1 MKLTLKKHRFRIFL
15 QFSRKTKIN
24 DPGQARKT
32 TQCQQSVKE
41 SLPTP
46 WGTSGKTLSSGLTGV
61 GAALVGSSAGEGMGG
76 GGIRTESAVV
86 VLEVVVVTGAVAVAV
101 AVAVVFS
108 TGTHSD
114 SFMRWV
120 LPLDTGNCNRR
131 VADSCSFS
139 AGVLIGRGFASW
151 ISQRKNSIRST
162 IGKKNL
168 LMMYRY

>member
-1 MKLTLKKHRFRIFL
+1 MELTLKKHRFRITL
-15 QFSRKTKIN
+15 QISRKTKTLILAIL
-24 DPGQARKT
+24 DKT
-32 TQCQQSVKE
+32 TQCQQSLIE

-46 WGTSGKTLSSGLTGV
+46 WGTSGNTLSSGLTGV

-86 VLEVVVVTGAVAVAV
+86 VLEVAVVTGAVVVAV

-139 AGVLIGRGFASW
+139 AGVLIGSGFAS
-151 ISQRKNSIRST
+151 
-162 IGKKNL
+162 
-168 LMMYRY
+168 

>member
-1 MKLTLKKHRFRIFL
+1 MELTLKKTLIL
-15 QFSRKTKIN
+15 AIL
-24 DPGQARKT
+24 DKT
-32 TQCQQSVKE
+32 TQCQQSAIE

-46 WGTSGKTLSSGLTGV
+46 WGTSGNTLSSGLTGV

-86 VLEVVVVTGAVAVAV
+86 VLEVAVVTGAVVVAV

-139 AGVLIGRGFASW
+139 AGVLIGSGFAS
-151 ISQRKNSIRST
+151 
-162 IGKKNL
+162 
-168 LMMYRY
+168 